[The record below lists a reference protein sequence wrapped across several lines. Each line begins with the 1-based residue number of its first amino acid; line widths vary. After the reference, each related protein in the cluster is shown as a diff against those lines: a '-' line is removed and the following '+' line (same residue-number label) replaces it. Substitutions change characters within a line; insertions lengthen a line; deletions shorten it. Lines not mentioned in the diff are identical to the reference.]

1 MSVGKFSLI
10 SQYVKR
16 QFPDSPF
23 PTIGIEFTTKV
34 IKLHNGELIKAQIW
48 DTAGQEKYKSI
59 TSHHYRRAVGAL
71 LVYDITR
78 RNTFDDCLKWYAEL
92 KNYTEKECVICIV
105 GNKSDLADGNPNR
118 REVTKEEGKSFSIKN
133 NTLFFETSAKK
144 FETVNNCFGQ
154 LIQFIYDQRKKA
166 FNGNDSMTSSFIIK
180 QNMLKKNEETDSFC
194 C

>member
-1 MSVGKFSLI
+1 MSVGKSSLI
-10 SQYVKR
+10 SQYVKK

-23 PTIGIEFTTKV
+23 PTIGIEFTTKI
-34 IKLHNGELIKAQIW
+34 IKLRGGQLIKAQIW

-92 KNYTEKECVICIV
+92 KNYTEKECIICIV
-105 GNKSDLADGNPNR
+105 GNKLDLVKDFPNR
-118 REVTKEEGKSFSIKN
+118 REVDEEEGKNFAKKN
-133 NTLFFETSAKK
+133 KALFYETSAKS
-144 FETVNNCFGQ
+144 FNSVNNCFGEV
-154 LIQFIYDQRKKA
+154 IQFIYDQRSKVFK
-166 FNGNDSMTSSFIIK
+166 GNDSMTSSFIVK
-180 QNMLKKNEETDSFC
+180 QNMLKKNDQSDSFC